1 MREPLRTWLV
11 LQVESSTEAMD
22 SNQLLWSQPVRCYIG
37 KQKQIEVKLLWSQPV
52 HGCYWQK
59 QIEAEMDSNQVPGQ
73 PNLRLPVVGVVREPE
88 SKGTPGGFQSVF
100 DPF

>member
-1 MREPLRTWLV
+1 M
-11 LQVESSTEAMD
+11 ESTCT
-22 SNQLLWSQPVRCYIG
+22 LLLS
-37 KQKQIEVKLLWSQPV
+37 
-52 HGCYWQK
+52 WQK

-73 PNLRLPVVGVVREPE
+73 PNLRLPEVGVVREPE